1 MAPDELSYEVDSQ
14 YRYVTLTRPFA
25 ICMRETMFEDLIAYD
40 PEYGRIRE
48 QYGFRPNHPG
58 TTANWFDSVKFCRWL
73 GTQLG
78 LPETDQAYSD
88 PKSPGLKDIQRHPTV
103 TWAPVRWPLKLDR
116 HGFRLPTEAEW
127 EIAARSGTRTP
138 FAFGSDVT
146 HVSRYGWCRRR
157 SIGGPQLTR
166 GLRPNLRGLHDMH
179 GNASEW
185 TADFYMAP
193 PTGRER
199 VFVDSLA
206 SISGLDKIALQSRK
220 VDPLETEGQ
229 QMVTRGGSI
238 AYAGEICTSAYRS
251 SVRPQD
257 GGTELGF
264 RIAFTLP

>member
-1 MAPDELSYEVDSQ
+1 
-14 YRYVTLTRPFA
+14 
-25 ICMRETMFEDLIAYD
+25 
-40 PEYGRIRE
+40 
-48 QYGFRPNHPG
+48 
-58 TTANWFDSVKFCRWL
+58 
-73 GTQLG
+73 
-78 LPETDQAYSD
+78 
-88 PKSPGLKDIQRHPTV
+88 
-103 TWAPVRWPLKLDR
+103 
-116 HGFRLPTEAEW
+116 
-127 EIAARSGTRTP
+127 
-138 FAFGSDVT
+138 
-146 HVSRYGWCRRR
+146 
-157 SIGGPQLTR
+157 
-166 GLRPNLRGLHDMH
+166 MH

-206 SISGLDKIALQSRK
+206 SISGLNKIALQSRK